1 MRIMLL
7 PRFLK
12 DRRGGVA
19 PMFALAIVPV
29 VGLVGA
35 SIDYSRANSARTAMQ
50 SALDATSL
58 AMAKLAPTLTQA
70 QLQTQA
76 TAYFNAMYN
85 RPEAKNI
92 VITPT
97 YTTSGGTKLVVAGSA
112 SLDTA
117 FMKLMGYS
125 SLTIGSSSTVT
136 WGMNR
141 MRVALALDNTGS
153 MNSDGKIGALKTATK
168 SLINQLKA
176 AATTNGDVYIS
187 IIPFSRAVN
196 AKDLGNSSSSWIRWT
211 DTGSSTDSWD
221 ANNGNCSNAGGG
233 GWGGWGWGGGA
244 SYDNKS
250 DCQNAGGTWNPKN
263 RNTWNGCIMDR
274 DKDHDVKN
282 TTPATATPATLFP
295 AYEYSACPVE
305 MMGLSYDWTALNKKV
320 DDMYATGSTNQTI
333 GLAWAWQSLTG
344 APFTVPAKDPNY
356 VYSDVIILLSD
367 GLNTQNRW
375 DGNGS
380 SVSTA
385 VDARMALVC
394 TNAKAAGMQI
404 WTIHVNTDGDPT
416 STVLKNCA
424 SSTDKFYTVTSSGQI
439 ASVFNQI
446 GTNLSKL
453 RISN

>member
-35 SIDYSRANSARTAMQ
+35 SIDYSRANAARTAMQ
-50 SALDATSL
+50 SALDATAL
-58 AMAKLAPTLTQA
+58 AMAKLAPTLTQTE
-70 QLQTQA
+70 LQTKA
-76 TAYFNAMYN
+76 AAYFNAMYA

-97 YTTSGGTKLVVAGSA
+97 YTTSGGTKLTVAGSA

-117 FMKLMGYS
+117 FMKLMGHS
-125 SLTIGSSSTVT
+125 SLTIGSTSTVK

-168 SLINQLKA
+168 NLISQLKA

-187 IIPFSRAVN
+187 LIPFNRAVN
-196 AKDLGNSSSSWIRWT
+196 AGGLGTSSSSWVRFAK
-211 DTGSSTDSWD
+211 TGSDTDSWND
-221 ANNGNCSNAGGG
+221 NNGSCSGVNYSWWYSSKSMCNSAGGN
-233 GWGGWGWGGGA
+233 WSTA
-244 SYDNKS
+244 N
-250 DCQNAGGTWNPKN
+250 T
-263 RNTWNGCIMDR
+263 NTWNGCIMDR
-274 DKDHDVKN
+274 NQDHDVKN
-282 TTPATATPATLFP
+282 TTPANANATKFP
-295 AYEYSACPVE
+295 AYQYSACPVE
-305 MMGLSYDWTALNKKV
+305 MMGLTYDWTALNSRV
-320 DDMYATGSTNQTI
+320 DSMDANGSTNQTI
-333 GLAWAWQSLTG
+333 GLAWAWQSLT
-344 APFTVPAKDPNY
+344 ASPFTVPAKDPNY

-385 VDARMALVC
+385 VDSRMALVC

-416 STVLKNCA
+416 STILRDCA